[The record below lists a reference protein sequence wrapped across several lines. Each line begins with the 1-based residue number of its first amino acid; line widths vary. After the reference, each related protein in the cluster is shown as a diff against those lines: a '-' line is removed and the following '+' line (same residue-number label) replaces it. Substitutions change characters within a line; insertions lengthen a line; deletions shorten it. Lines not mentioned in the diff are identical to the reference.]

1 MGTYHFVKNSVIL
14 PQNEPTLKYYSEL
27 SHFSQGHAHLD
38 GPTNRVP
45 PIILL
50 KFQDFQDKN
59 GGIRQGNYRAGIYRW
74 TWKSCDGFR
83 STSAPSTYFAA
94 HTTKNLPIETE
105 KAGKNPPCPKHQ
117 AMVGRGV
124 TALVFR
130 PLFLFAPRTPMCHA
144 TPLLFPSLC
153 NPNLVIRETLPTPF
167 YQK

>member
-1 MGTYHFVKNSVIL
+1 MTFGRY
-14 PQNEPTLKYYSEL
+14 LKIAITV
-27 SHFSQGHAHLD
+27 G
-38 GPTNRVP
+38 R
-45 PIILL
+45 
-50 KFQDFQDKN
+50 FQDFQDKN

-130 PLFLFAPRTPMCHA
+130 PFFCLHPEHQCAMPHPYF
-144 TPLLFPSLC
+144 FPSLC